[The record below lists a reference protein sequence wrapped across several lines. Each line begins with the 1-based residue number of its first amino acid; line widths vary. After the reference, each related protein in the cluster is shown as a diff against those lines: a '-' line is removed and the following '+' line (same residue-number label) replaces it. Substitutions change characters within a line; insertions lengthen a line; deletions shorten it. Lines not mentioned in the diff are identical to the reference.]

1 METENKFYETGSNP
15 YYLNLNN
22 TAKDFSLNESTNPQ
36 SGLMNTLINST
47 IIENNTIILSP
58 ILEDDMIIE
67 GVYIQ

>member
-1 METENKFYETGSNP
+1 MQKSHWE
-15 YYLNLNN
+15 YLYGYRSGFLNN

-36 SGLMNTLINST
+36 SGLMDTLINNT

-67 GVYIQ
+67 DVYIQ

>member
-36 SGLMNTLINST
+36 SGLMDTLINNT

-67 GVYIQ
+67 DVYIQ

>member
-36 SGLMNTLINST
+36 SGLMDTLINNT

-58 ILEDDMIIE
+58 ILQDDMIIE
-67 GVYIQ
+67 DVYIQ